1 MSPARLEQTCSRIA
15 DQIDTASA
23 VLRQS
28 PVLEADILRAQRLL
42 EAEVALLRL
51 MRERMLVTATSDAE
65 TDRRRWVRG

>member
-1 MSPARLEQTCSRIA
+1 VTAARLEQTCSRIA

-28 PVLEADILRAQRLL
+28 PVLEQDILRAQRLL

-51 MRERMLVTATSDAE
+51 MRERMLVQATERADL
-65 TDRRRWVRG
+65 DRRRWAP

>member
-1 MSPARLEQTCSRIA
+1 MTPARLEQTCSRIA

-28 PVLEADILRAQRLL
+28 PVLEQDILRAQRLL

-51 MRERMLVTATSDAE
+51 MRERMLVTATERADL
-65 TDRRRWVRG
+65 DRRLWAP

>member
-1 MSPARLEQTCSRIA
+1 MTPARLEQVCTRIA

-28 PVLEADILRAQRLL
+28 PVLAGDLLRAMRLL

-51 MRERMLVTATSDAE
+51 VYERELVRE
-65 TDRRRWVRG
+65 TDRSEVDRRRWAP